1 MWVSTPEFDAGG
13 DIEVD
18 EPIENQSLRGDG
30 GKDRERERRRASMTI
45 GERLR
50 RGMTGEMNTDLQG
63 LLLKAKPVI
72 QKSGGVISP
81 GSGGIDLTQIL
92 LKFLNERIGTAP

>member
-1 MWVSTPEFDAGG
+1 MWVSKPEFDGG

-18 EPIENQSLRGDG
+18 EPADNQSLRSDS
-30 GKDRERERRRASMTI
+30 KERRRTSSTI
-45 GERLR
+45 AERLR

-72 QKSGGVISP
+72 TKSESLISSSSGGV
-81 GSGGIDLTQIL
+81 DLTQVL
-92 LKFLNERIGTAP
+92 FKFLHDRIGAPS